1 MNKRITVNLNEIKK
15 VNKFVNEMSTFE
27 ADIDIISRHYTCDAK
42 SLLGILSFDLSK
54 PVEAE
59 IISDNV
65 DELIRFNEVL
75 EEFK

>member
-1 MNKRITVNLNEIKK
+1 MNRKITVNLNDIEK
-15 VNKFVNEMSTFE
+15 VKKFVNEMSTFE
-27 ADIDIISRHYTCDAK
+27 ADIDIISKHYICDAK
-42 SLLGILSFDLSK
+42 SIMGILSFNLSQ
-54 PVEAE
+54 PVDIE